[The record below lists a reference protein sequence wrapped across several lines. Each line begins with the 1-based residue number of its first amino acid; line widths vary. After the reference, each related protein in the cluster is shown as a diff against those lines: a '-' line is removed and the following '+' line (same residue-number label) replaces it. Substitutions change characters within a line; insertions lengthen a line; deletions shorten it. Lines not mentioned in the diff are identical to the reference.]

1 MKRNIIKVCLT
12 MLLAVSLSFSASAI
26 NPEYFTEEALED
38 VRISEIIETKIESL
52 GADISIQNIR
62 HISDFDNNEYVVIEC
77 APTGYF
83 VLHPET
89 GIITEYSTG
98 AISPYAD
105 CSTSDDNLYYA
116 GPTYY
121 YEYDTE
127 NYEHTVLD
135 EEMSTSEVECAKELC
150 AEFVDELEAEE
161 NTAVVACLSGEAD
174 APVLATTSS
183 AAAKVDFWV
192 TNYSWIKN
200 RTSGFGYKDGGYC
213 GYIAANLLLKYHNY
227 CGNLSLPS
235 KYATTNSTAL
245 TNALISYGSGASTT
259 GVSIESVINK
269 FCAANNLKQ
278 LAVWAA
284 GVYGVDTEIYS
295 HKRPSILFG
304 NLPNGN
310 GGKTNHA
317 VLVYGCN
324 VYENTDLTTYVVHYG
339 WNGYSEVH
347 ICSNNSI
354 FGTNTKYKI

>member
-1 MKRNIIKVCLT
+1 MKKSVKVCLAI
-12 MLLAVSLSFSASAI
+12 LLAASLSFTASGIGAESFVEGASK
-26 NPEYFTEEALED
+26 N
-38 VRISEIIETKIESL
+38 VRISELIKNKIESL
-52 GADISIQNIR
+52 GTDISVQNIR
-62 HISDFDNNEYVVIEC
+62 YISDFDDNEYAVIEC
-77 APTGYF
+77 VPTGYF

-89 GIITEYSTG
+89 GVITEYSIS
-98 AISPYAD
+98 AISPYAN
-105 CSTSDDNLYYA
+105 CSVSDGDLYYA

-121 YEYDTE
+121 YKYDTGE
-127 NYEHTVLD
+127 YEHTVLA
-135 EEMSTSEVECAKELC
+135 EKMSATEIDFAKKVC
-150 AEFVDELEAEE
+150 TEFVTELQNEE
-161 NTAVVACLSGEAD
+161 GNVVVAYLNGEVD
-174 APVLATTSS
+174 AVARNIASPVV
-183 AAAKVDFWV
+183 AKVDFWV

-235 KYATTNSTAL
+235 MYATTNSTAL
-245 TNALISYGSGASTT
+245 TNELINYGSSASTT
-259 GVSIESVINK
+259 GVSIESVINR
-269 FCAANNLKQ
+269 FCAANGLKQ

-324 VYENTDLTTYVVHYG
+324 TYENTNLTTYVVHYG

-347 ICSNNSI
+347 ICSTNSI